1 MDSATIIGIY
11 ISEQATA
18 MLHSVES
25 AEVTCL
31 GVVGD
36 RYYHQAGTFSTD
48 DPNDAGR
55 ALTLIEQEA
64 LEKYAAEY
72 GVDLFAAEVRRNL
85 ITQGVALNDL
95 VDREFYIGA
104 VRAKGIRLCHPCQHL
119 QQLTEKPVL
128 AGLEN
133 CGGLRADVL
142 EAGMIRV
149 GDGIR
154 VI

>member
-1 MDSATIIGIY
+1 MDSAIIIGIY
-11 ISEQATA
+11 ISEKAA
-18 MLHSVES
+18 ILPHSIES
-25 AEVTCL
+25 AEVTRL

-36 RYYHQAGTFSTD
+36 RYYHQAGTFSTN
-48 DPNDAGR
+48 DPTDAGR
-55 ALTLIEQEA
+55 SLTLIEQEA

-72 GVDLFAAEVRRNL
+72 GVDLSAAEVRRNV
-85 ITQGVALNDL
+85 ITQGIALNDL

-104 VRAKGIRLCHPCQHL
+104 VRAKGIRLCHPCRHL

-142 EAGMIRV
+142 EAGVIRV
-149 GDGIR
+149 GDRIR
-154 VI
+154 VV